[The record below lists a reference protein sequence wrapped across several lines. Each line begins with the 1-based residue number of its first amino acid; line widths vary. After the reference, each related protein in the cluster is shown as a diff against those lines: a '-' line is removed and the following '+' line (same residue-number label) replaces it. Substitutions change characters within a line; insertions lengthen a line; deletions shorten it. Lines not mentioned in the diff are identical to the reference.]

1 MSSLRSELEARI
13 QVWAKTHFPQLG
25 PGPWVRPC
33 ADPRHGHFQ
42 THLPMVAAKQT
53 GANPRELA
61 TRLAQEC
68 PPPPDW
74 STPEVAGSGFVNF
87 RVNPEAVGKAVEKL
101 RQDPKLGIPHTPQ
114 PETIVVDF
122 SSPNIAK
129 AMHVGH
135 IRSTLLGDSLS
146 RLLSRIGHKVIRI
159 NHLGDWGTQ
168 FGKLLLAYRSAG
180 RPPLDPNRSIQQL
193 EEFYK
198 KGHEEA
204 ESDPIKMDAARAEL
218 AALQSGEAERL
229 KDWEHFCQRS
239 GEHFH
244 QIYRRLGVTFDLEK
258 GESSYHDEL
267 PGIVEELLHLKIAT
281 ISQGAAVVQNP
292 VISEEPFL
300 IRKSDG
306 AFLYGTTDLAAL
318 RSRLRDLH
326 ADRIIYVTDGRQQ
339 LHFRWL
345 FDTARKW
352 SQKVEL
358 EHVWFGTIL
367 GPDRKP
373 LKSRDGTPIKL
384 VDLLD
389 EAKERA
395 KKILQE
401 KRPDVTGPALEE
413 KAELLGVASLK
424 YADQMP
430 GRNLDYVFTW
440 EKLLAFDGNTAPY
453 ILNAY
458 VRSRSILRK
467 AGIHSSPNHSILL
480 EKPEEEELSRH
491 LLRLGDIVELAAS
504 DRKPHHLCGYL
515 FETAG
520 MFHRFFEAC
529 PVLQAGSDPLQK
541 SRLTLVGLTGDILR
555 EGLGLLGISTLEEM

>member
-1 MSSLRSELEARI
+1 MSLRAELENLV
-13 QVWAKTHFPQLG
+13 QVWAQTHYPQVG
-25 PGPWVRPC
+25 TGPWVRPC

-42 THLPMVAAKQT
+42 THLPMVAGKQT
-53 GANPRELA
+53 GTNPREIA
-61 TRLAQEC
+61 ARLASEC
-68 PPPPDW
+68 TPPPNW
-74 STPEVAGSGFVNF
+74 AAPEVAGSGFVNY
-87 RVNPEAVGKAVEKL
+87 RANPSAVALAIDKL
-101 RQDPKLGIPHTPQ
+101 RQDPSLGVQPTPK
-114 PETIVVDF
+114 PETIAIDF

-146 RLLSRIGHKVIRI
+146 RLLTRCGHRVIRI

-180 RPPLDPNRSIQQL
+180 RPPLDPTQSIEQL
-193 EEFYK
+193 ETFYK

-204 ESDPIKMDAARAEL
+204 ESDPKKMDLARAEL
-218 AALQSGEAERL
+218 AALQSGEAERT
-229 KDWEHFCQRS
+229 KDWKHFCERS
-239 GEHFH
+239 SDHFH
-244 QIYRRLGVTFDLEK
+244 EVYRRLNVTFDLEK
-258 GESSYHDEL
+258 GESTYQGEL
-267 PGIVEELLHLKIAT
+267 AGIVQELLKLGIAEN
-281 ISQGAAVVQNP
+281 SQGAVVVQNP
-292 VISEEPFL
+292 KISEEPFL

-318 RSRLRDLH
+318 ASRIRDLKVQ
-326 ADRIIYVTDGRQQ
+326 RIIYVTDGRQQ
-339 LHFRWL
+339 LHFQWL
-345 FDTARKW
+345 FDTAKRWGKT
-352 SQKVEL
+352 VHL

-384 VDLLD
+384 IDLLA
-389 EAKERA
+389 EAKDRA
-395 KKILQE
+395 KQILLE
-401 KRPDVTGPALEE
+401 KRPDLKGSALEE
-413 KAELLGVASLK
+413 KAELLGIASLK

-467 AGIHSSPNHSILL
+467 AGATAPPIHPIIL
-480 EKPEEEELSRH
+480 EEPAEEEISRQ
-491 LLRLGDIVELAAS
+491 LLRFGDVVELATS

-529 PVLQAGSDPLQK
+529 PVLQAKSPALHQ
-541 SRLTLVGLTGDILR
+541 SRLTLTSLTGDILR
-555 EGLGLLGISTLEEM
+555 DGLQLLGIPTLEEM

>member
-1 MSSLRSELEARI
+1 MSLRAELENRVQAWAQTHYP
-13 QVWAKTHFPQLG
+13 QVGT
-25 PGPWVRPC
+25 GPWVRPC

-42 THLPMVAAKQT
+42 THLPMVAGKQT
-53 GANPRELA
+53 GTNPREIA
-61 TRLAQEC
+61 ARLANEC
-68 PPPPDW
+68 TPPPNW
-74 STPEVAGSGFVNF
+74 AAPEVAGSGFVNY
-87 RVNPEAVGKAVEKL
+87 RANPSAVALAIDKL
-101 RQDPKLGIPHTPQ
+101 RQDPSLGVQPATN
-114 PETIVVDF
+114 PETIAIDF

-146 RLLSRIGHKVIRI
+146 RLLTRCGHRVIRI

-180 RPPLDPNRSIQQL
+180 RPPLDPTQSIEQL
-193 EEFYK
+193 ETFYK

-204 ESDPIKMDAARAEL
+204 ESDPKKMDLARAEL
-218 AALQSGEAERL
+218 AALQSGEAERT
-229 KDWEHFCQRS
+229 KDWKHFCERS
-239 GEHFH
+239 SDHFH
-244 QIYRRLGVTFDLEK
+244 EVYRRLNVTFDLEK
-258 GESSYHDEL
+258 GESTYQGEL
-267 PGIVEELLHLKIAT
+267 AGIVQELLKLGIAEN
-281 ISQGAAVVQNP
+281 SQGAVVVQNP
-292 VISEEPFL
+292 KISEEPFL

-318 RSRLRDLH
+318 VSRIRDLKVQ
-326 ADRIIYVTDGRQQ
+326 RIIYVTDGRQQ
-339 LHFRWL
+339 LHFQWL
-345 FDTARKW
+345 FDTAKRWGKT
-352 SQKVEL
+352 VHL

-384 VDLLD
+384 IDLLA
-389 EAKERA
+389 EAKDRA
-395 KKILQE
+395 KQILLE
-401 KRPDVTGPALEE
+401 KRPDLKGSALEE
-413 KAELLGVASLK
+413 KAELLGIASLK

-467 AGIHSSPNHSILL
+467 AGATAPPIHPIIL
-480 EKPEEEELSRH
+480 EEPAEEEISRQ
-491 LLRLGDIVELAAS
+491 LLRFGDVVELATS

-529 PVLQAGSDPLQK
+529 PVLQAKSPALHQ
-541 SRLTLVGLTGDILR
+541 SRLTLTSLTGDILR
-555 EGLGLLGISTLEEM
+555 DGLQLLGIPTLEEM

>member
-1 MSSLRSELEARI
+1 MSLRAELENLV
-13 QVWAKTHFPQLG
+13 QVWAQTHYPQVG
-25 PGPWVRPC
+25 TGPWVRPC

-42 THLPMVAAKQT
+42 THLPMVAGKQT
-53 GANPRELA
+53 GTNPREIA
-61 TRLAQEC
+61 ARLASEC
-68 PPPPDW
+68 TPPPNW
-74 STPEVAGSGFVNF
+74 AAPEVAGSGFVNY
-87 RVNPEAVGKAVEKL
+87 RANPSAVALAIDKL
-101 RQDPKLGIPHTPQ
+101 RQDPSSGVQPTPN
-114 PETIVVDF
+114 PETIAIDF

-129 AMHVGH
+129 SMHVGH

-146 RLLSRIGHKVIRI
+146 RLLTRCGHRVIRI

-180 RPPLDPNRSIQQL
+180 RPPLDPTQSIEQL
-193 EEFYK
+193 ETFYK

-204 ESDPIKMDAARAEL
+204 ESDPKKMDLARAEL
-218 AALQSGEAERL
+218 AALQSGEAERT
-229 KDWEHFCQRS
+229 KDWKHFCERS
-239 GEHFH
+239 SDHFH
-244 QIYRRLGVTFDLEK
+244 EVYRRLNVTFDLEK
-258 GESSYHDEL
+258 GESTYQGEL
-267 PGIVEELLHLKIAT
+267 AGIVQELLKLGIAEN
-281 ISQGAAVVQNP
+281 SQGAVVVQNP
-292 VISEEPFL
+292 KISEEPFL

-318 RSRLRDLH
+318 VSRIRDLKVQ
-326 ADRIIYVTDGRQQ
+326 RIIYVTDGRQQ
-339 LHFRWL
+339 LHFQWL
-345 FDTARKW
+345 FDTAKRWGKT
-352 SQKVEL
+352 VHL

-384 VDLLD
+384 TDLLA
-389 EAKERA
+389 EAKDRA
-395 KKILQE
+395 KQILLE
-401 KRPDVTGPALEE
+401 KRPDLKGSALEE
-413 KAELLGVASLK
+413 KAELLGIASLK

-467 AGIHSSPNHSILL
+467 AGATAPPIHPIIL
-480 EKPEEEELSRH
+480 EEPAEEEISRQ
-491 LLRLGDIVELAAS
+491 LLRFGDVVELATS

-529 PVLQAGSDPLQK
+529 PVLQAKSPGLQQ
-541 SRLTLVGLTGDILR
+541 SRLTLTGLTGDILR
-555 EGLGLLGISTLEEM
+555 DGLQLLGIPTLEEM

>member
-1 MSSLRSELEARI
+1 MSLRAELENRV
-13 QVWAKTHFPQLG
+13 QVWAQTHYPQVG
-25 PGPWVRPC
+25 TGPWVRPC

-42 THLPMVAAKQT
+42 THLPMVAGKQT
-53 GANPRELA
+53 GTNPREIA
-61 TRLAQEC
+61 ARLASEC
-68 PPPPDW
+68 TPPPNW
-74 STPEVAGSGFVNF
+74 AAPEVAGSGFVNY
-87 RVNPEAVGKAVEKL
+87 RANPSAVALAIDKL
-101 RQDPKLGIPHTPQ
+101 RQDRSLGVQPTPN
-114 PETIVVDF
+114 PETIAIDF

-146 RLLSRIGHKVIRI
+146 RLLTRCGHRVIRI

-180 RPPLDPNRSIQQL
+180 RPPLDPTQSIEQL
-193 EEFYK
+193 ETFYK

-204 ESDPIKMDAARAEL
+204 ESDPKKMDLARAEL
-218 AALQSGEAERL
+218 AALQSGEAERT
-229 KDWEHFCQRS
+229 KDWKHFCERS
-239 GEHFH
+239 SDHFH
-244 QIYRRLGVTFDLEK
+244 EVYRRLNVTFDLEK
-258 GESSYHDEL
+258 GESTYQGEL
-267 PGIVEELLHLKIAT
+267 AGIVQELLKLGIAEN
-281 ISQGAAVVQNP
+281 SQGAVVVQNP
-292 VISEEPFL
+292 KISEEPFL

-318 RSRLRDLH
+318 ASRIRDLKVQ
-326 ADRIIYVTDGRQQ
+326 RIIYVTDGRQQ
-339 LHFRWL
+339 LHFQWL
-345 FDTARKW
+345 FDTAKRWGKT
-352 SQKVEL
+352 VHL

-384 VDLLD
+384 IDLLA
-389 EAKERA
+389 EAKDRA
-395 KKILQE
+395 KQILLE
-401 KRPDVTGPALEE
+401 KRPDLKGSALEE
-413 KAELLGVASLK
+413 KAELLGIASLK

-467 AGIHSSPNHSILL
+467 AGATAPPIHPIIL
-480 EKPEEEELSRH
+480 EEPAEEEISRQ
-491 LLRLGDIVELAAS
+491 LLRFGDVVELATS

-529 PVLQAGSDPLQK
+529 PVLQAKSPALHQ
-541 SRLTLVGLTGDILR
+541 SRLTLTSLTGDILR
-555 EGLGLLGISTLEEM
+555 DGLQLLGIPTLEEM

>member
-1 MSSLRSELEARI
+1 MSLRAELENRV
-13 QVWAKTHFPQLG
+13 QVWAQTHYPQVG
-25 PGPWVRPC
+25 TGPWVRPC

-42 THLPMVAAKQT
+42 THLPMVAGKQT
-53 GANPRELA
+53 GTNPREIA
-61 TRLAQEC
+61 ARLASEC
-68 PPPPDW
+68 TPPPNW
-74 STPEVAGSGFVNF
+74 AAPEVAGSGFVNY
-87 RVNPEAVGKAVEKL
+87 RANPSAVALAIDKL
-101 RQDPKLGIPHTPQ
+101 RQDPSFGVQPTPN
-114 PETIVVDF
+114 PETIAIDF

-146 RLLSRIGHKVIRI
+146 RLLTRCGHRVIRI

-180 RPPLDPNRSIQQL
+180 RPPLDPTQSIEQL
-193 EEFYK
+193 ETFYK

-204 ESDPIKMDAARAEL
+204 ESDPKKMDLARAEL
-218 AALQSGEAERL
+218 AALQSGEAERT
-229 KDWEHFCQRS
+229 KDWKHFCERS
-239 GEHFH
+239 SDHFH
-244 QIYRRLGVTFDLEK
+244 EVYRRLNVTFDLEK
-258 GESSYHDEL
+258 GESTYQGEL
-267 PGIVEELLHLKIAT
+267 AGIVQELLKLGIAEN
-281 ISQGAAVVQNP
+281 SQGAVVVQNP
-292 VISEEPFL
+292 KISEEPFL

-318 RSRLRDLH
+318 ASRIRDLKVQ
-326 ADRIIYVTDGRQQ
+326 RIIYVTDGRQQ
-339 LHFRWL
+339 LHFQWL
-345 FDTARKW
+345 FDTAKRWGKT
-352 SQKVEL
+352 VHL

-384 VDLLD
+384 IDLLA
-389 EAKERA
+389 EAKDRA
-395 KKILQE
+395 KQILLE
-401 KRPDVTGPALEE
+401 KRPDLKGSALEE
-413 KAELLGVASLK
+413 KAELLGIASLK

-467 AGIHSSPNHSILL
+467 AGATAPPIHPIIL
-480 EKPEEEELSRH
+480 EEPAEEEISRQ
-491 LLRLGDIVELAAS
+491 LLRFGDVVELATS

-529 PVLQAGSDPLQK
+529 PVLQAKSPALHQ
-541 SRLTLVGLTGDILR
+541 SRLTLTSLTGDILR
-555 EGLGLLGISTLEEM
+555 DGLQLLGIPTLEEM

>member
-1 MSSLRSELEARI
+1 MSLRAELENLV
-13 QVWAKTHFPQLG
+13 QVWAQTHYPQVG
-25 PGPWVRPC
+25 TGPWVRPC

-42 THLPMVAAKQT
+42 THLPMVAGKQT
-53 GANPRELA
+53 GTNPREIA
-61 TRLAQEC
+61 ARLASEC
-68 PPPPDW
+68 TPPPNW
-74 STPEVAGSGFVNF
+74 AAPEVAGSGFVNY
-87 RVNPEAVGKAVEKL
+87 RANPSAVALAIDKL
-101 RQDPKLGIPHTPQ
+101 RQDPSLGVQPTTN
-114 PETIVVDF
+114 PETIAIDF

-146 RLLSRIGHKVIRI
+146 RLLTRCGHRVIRI

-180 RPPLDPNRSIQQL
+180 RPPLDPTQSIEQL
-193 EEFYK
+193 ETFYK

-204 ESDPIKMDAARAEL
+204 ESDPKKMDLARAEL
-218 AALQSGEAERL
+218 AALQSGEAERT
-229 KDWEHFCQRS
+229 KDWKHFCERS
-239 GEHFH
+239 SDHFH
-244 QIYRRLGVTFDLEK
+244 EVYRRLNVTFDLEK
-258 GESSYHDEL
+258 GESTYQGEL
-267 PGIVEELLHLKIAT
+267 AGIVQELLKLGIAEN
-281 ISQGAAVVQNP
+281 SQGAVVVQNP
-292 VISEEPFL
+292 KISEEPFL

-318 RSRLRDLH
+318 VSRIRELKVQ
-326 ADRIIYVTDGRQQ
+326 RIIYVTDGRQQ
-339 LHFRWL
+339 LHFQWL
-345 FDTARKW
+345 FDTAKRWGKT
-352 SQKVEL
+352 VHL

-384 VDLLD
+384 IDLLA
-389 EAKERA
+389 EAKDRA
-395 KKILQE
+395 KQILLE
-401 KRPDVTGPALEE
+401 KRPDLKGSALEE
-413 KAELLGVASLK
+413 KAELLGIASLK

-467 AGIHSSPNHSILL
+467 AGATAPPIHPIIL
-480 EKPEEEELSRH
+480 EEPAEEEISRQ
-491 LLRLGDIVELAAS
+491 LLRFGDVVELATS

-529 PVLQAGSDPLQK
+529 PVLQAKSPALHQ
-541 SRLTLVGLTGDILR
+541 SRLTLTSLTGDILR
-555 EGLGLLGISTLEEM
+555 DGLQLLGIPTLEEM

>member
-1 MSSLRSELEARI
+1 MSLRAELENLV
-13 QVWAKTHFPQLG
+13 QVWAQTHYPQVG
-25 PGPWVRPC
+25 TGPWVRPC

-42 THLPMVAAKQT
+42 THLPMVAGKQT
-53 GANPRELA
+53 GTNPREIA
-61 TRLAQEC
+61 ARLASEC
-68 PPPPDW
+68 TPPPNW
-74 STPEVAGSGFVNF
+74 AAPEVAGSGFVNY
-87 RVNPEAVGKAVEKL
+87 RANPSAVALAVDKL
-101 RQDPKLGIPHTPQ
+101 RQDPSLGVQPTPN
-114 PETIVVDF
+114 PETIAIDF

-146 RLLSRIGHKVIRI
+146 RLLTRCGHRVIRI

-180 RPPLDPNRSIQQL
+180 RPPLDPTQSIEQL
-193 EEFYK
+193 ETFYK

-204 ESDPIKMDAARAEL
+204 ESDPKKMDLARAEL
-218 AALQSGEAERL
+218 AALQSGEAERT
-229 KDWEHFCQRS
+229 KDWKHFCERS
-239 GEHFH
+239 SDHFH
-244 QIYRRLGVTFDLEK
+244 EVYRRLNVTFDLEK
-258 GESSYHDEL
+258 GESTYQGEL
-267 PGIVEELLHLKIAT
+267 AGIVQELLKLGIAEN
-281 ISQGAAVVQNP
+281 SQGAVVVQNP
-292 VISEEPFL
+292 KISEEPFL

-318 RSRLRDLH
+318 ASRIRDLKVQ
-326 ADRIIYVTDGRQQ
+326 RIIYVTDGRQQ
-339 LHFRWL
+339 LHFQWL
-345 FDTARKW
+345 FDTAKRWGKT
-352 SQKVEL
+352 VHL

-384 VDLLD
+384 IDLLA
-389 EAKERA
+389 EAKDRA
-395 KKILQE
+395 KQILLE
-401 KRPDVTGPALEE
+401 KRPDLKGSALEE
-413 KAELLGVASLK
+413 KAELLGIASLK

-467 AGIHSSPNHSILL
+467 AGATAPPIHPIIL
-480 EKPEEEELSRH
+480 EEPAEEEISRQ
-491 LLRLGDIVELAAS
+491 LLRFGDVVELATS

-529 PVLQAGSDPLQK
+529 PVLQAKSPALHQ
-541 SRLTLVGLTGDILR
+541 SRLTLTSLTGDILR
-555 EGLGLLGISTLEEM
+555 DGLQLLGIPTLEEM

>member
-1 MSSLRSELEARI
+1 MSLRAELENLV
-13 QVWAKTHFPQLG
+13 QVWARTHYPQVG
-25 PGPWVRPC
+25 TGPWVRPC

-42 THLPMVAAKQT
+42 THLPMVAGKQT
-53 GANPRELA
+53 GTNPREIA
-61 TRLAQEC
+61 ARLASEC
-68 PPPPDW
+68 TPPPNW
-74 STPEVAGSGFVNF
+74 AAPEVAGSGFVNY
-87 RVNPEAVGKAVEKL
+87 RANPSAVALAIDKL
-101 RQDPKLGIPHTPQ
+101 RQDPSLGVQPTPT
-114 PETIVVDF
+114 PETIAIDF

-146 RLLSRIGHKVIRI
+146 RLLTRCGHRVIRI

-180 RPPLDPNRSIQQL
+180 RPPLDPTQSIEQL
-193 EEFYK
+193 ETFYK

-204 ESDPIKMDAARAEL
+204 ESDPKKMDLARAEL
-218 AALQSGEAERL
+218 AALQSGEAERT
-229 KDWEHFCQRS
+229 KDWKHFCERS
-239 GEHFH
+239 SDHFH
-244 QIYRRLGVTFDLEK
+244 EVYRRLNVTFDLEK
-258 GESSYHDEL
+258 GESTYQGEL
-267 PGIVEELLHLKIAT
+267 AGIVQELLKLGIAEN
-281 ISQGAAVVQNP
+281 SQGAVVVQNP
-292 VISEEPFL
+292 KISEEPFL

-318 RSRLRDLH
+318 VSRIRDLKVQ
-326 ADRIIYVTDGRQQ
+326 RIIYVTDGRQQ
-339 LHFRWL
+339 LHFQWL
-345 FDTARKW
+345 FDTAKRWGKT
-352 SQKVEL
+352 VHL

-384 VDLLD
+384 IDLLA
-389 EAKERA
+389 EAKDRA
-395 KKILQE
+395 KQILLE
-401 KRPDVTGPALEE
+401 KRPDLKGSALEE
-413 KAELLGVASLK
+413 KAELLGIASLK

-467 AGIHSSPNHSILL
+467 AGATAPPIHPIIL
-480 EKPEEEELSRH
+480 EEPAEEEISRQ
-491 LLRLGDIVELAAS
+491 LLRFGDVVELATS

-529 PVLQAGSDPLQK
+529 PVLQAKSPALHQ
-541 SRLTLVGLTGDILR
+541 SRLTLTSLTGDILR
-555 EGLGLLGISTLEEM
+555 DGLQLLGIPTLEEM

>member
-1 MSSLRSELEARI
+1 MSLRAELENLV
-13 QVWAKTHFPQLG
+13 QVWAQTHYPQVG
-25 PGPWVRPC
+25 TGPWVRPC

-42 THLPMVAAKQT
+42 THLPMVAGKQT
-53 GANPRELA
+53 GTNPREIA
-61 TRLAQEC
+61 ARLASEC
-68 PPPPDW
+68 TPPPNW
-74 STPEVAGSGFVNF
+74 AAPEVAGSGFVNY
-87 RVNPEAVGKAVEKL
+87 RANPSAVALAIDKL
-101 RQDPKLGIPHTPQ
+101 RQDPSFGVQPTTN
-114 PETIVVDF
+114 PETIAIDF

-146 RLLSRIGHKVIRI
+146 RLLTRCGHRVIRI

-180 RPPLDPNRSIQQL
+180 RPPLDPTQSIEQL
-193 EEFYK
+193 ETFYK

-204 ESDPIKMDAARAEL
+204 ESDPKKMDLARAEL
-218 AALQSGEAERL
+218 AALQSGEAERT
-229 KDWEHFCQRS
+229 KDWKHFCERS
-239 GEHFH
+239 SDHFH
-244 QIYRRLGVTFDLEK
+244 EVYRRLNVTFDLEK
-258 GESSYHDEL
+258 GESTYQGEL
-267 PGIVEELLHLKIAT
+267 AGIVQELLKIGIAEN
-281 ISQGAAVVQNP
+281 SQGAVVVQNP
-292 VISEEPFL
+292 KISEEPFL

-318 RSRLRDLH
+318 ASRIRDLKVQ
-326 ADRIIYVTDGRQQ
+326 RIIYVTDGRQQ
-339 LHFRWL
+339 LHFQWL
-345 FDTARKW
+345 FDTAKRWGKT
-352 SQKVEL
+352 VHL

-384 VDLLD
+384 IDLLA
-389 EAKERA
+389 EAKDRA
-395 KKILQE
+395 KQILLE
-401 KRPDVTGPALEE
+401 KRPDLKGSALEE
-413 KAELLGVASLK
+413 KAELLGIASLK

-467 AGIHSSPNHSILL
+467 AGATAPPIHPIIL
-480 EKPEEEELSRH
+480 EEPAEEEISRQ
-491 LLRLGDIVELAAS
+491 LLRFGDVVELATS

-529 PVLQAGSDPLQK
+529 PVLQAKSPALHQ
-541 SRLTLVGLTGDILR
+541 SRLTLTSLTGDILR
-555 EGLGLLGISTLEEM
+555 DGLQLLGIPTLEEM

>member
-1 MSSLRSELEARI
+1 MSLRAELENLV
-13 QVWAKTHFPQLG
+13 QVWAQTHYPQVG
-25 PGPWVRPC
+25 TGPWVRPC
-33 ADPRHGHFQ
+33 ADSRHGHFQ
-42 THLPMVAAKQT
+42 THLPMVAGKQT
-53 GANPRELA
+53 GTNPREIA
-61 TRLAQEC
+61 ARLASEC
-68 PPPPDW
+68 TPPPNW
-74 STPEVAGSGFVNF
+74 AAPEVAGSGFVNY
-87 RVNPEAVGKAVEKL
+87 RANPSAVALAIDKL
-101 RQDPKLGIPHTPQ
+101 RQDPSLGVQPTPN
-114 PETIVVDF
+114 PETIAIDF

-146 RLLSRIGHKVIRI
+146 RLLTRCGHRVIRI

-180 RPPLDPNRSIQQL
+180 RPPLDPTQSIEQL
-193 EEFYK
+193 ETFYK

-204 ESDPIKMDAARAEL
+204 ESDPKKMDLARAEL
-218 AALQSGEAERL
+218 AALQSGEAERT
-229 KDWEHFCQRS
+229 KDWKHFCERS
-239 GEHFH
+239 SDHFH
-244 QIYRRLGVTFDLEK
+244 EVYRRLNVTFDLEK
-258 GESSYHDEL
+258 GESTYQGEL
-267 PGIVEELLHLKIAT
+267 AGIVQELLKLGIAEN
-281 ISQGAAVVQNP
+281 SQGAVVVQNP
-292 VISEEPFL
+292 KISEEPFL

-318 RSRLRDLH
+318 VSRIRDLKVQ
-326 ADRIIYVTDGRQQ
+326 RIIYVTDGRQQ
-339 LHFRWL
+339 LHFQWL
-345 FDTARKW
+345 FDTAKRWGKT
-352 SQKVEL
+352 VHL

-384 VDLLD
+384 IDLLA
-389 EAKERA
+389 EAKDRA
-395 KKILQE
+395 KQILLE
-401 KRPDVTGPALEE
+401 KRPDLKGSALEE
-413 KAELLGVASLK
+413 KAELLGIASLK

-467 AGIHSSPNHSILL
+467 AGATAPPIHPIIL
-480 EKPEEEELSRH
+480 EEPAEEEISRQ
-491 LLRLGDIVELAAS
+491 LLRFGDVVELATS

-529 PVLQAGSDPLQK
+529 PVLQAKSPALHQ
-541 SRLTLVGLTGDILR
+541 SRLTLTSLTGDILR
-555 EGLGLLGISTLEEM
+555 DGLQLLGIPTLEEM

>member
-1 MSSLRSELEARI
+1 MESKSGARARL
-13 QVWAKTHFPQLG
+13 VWNDS
-25 PGPWVRPC
+25 W
-33 ADPRHGHFQ
+33 
-42 THLPMVAAKQT
+42 
-53 GANPRELA
+53 
-61 TRLAQEC
+61 
-68 PPPPDW
+68 
-74 STPEVAGSGFVNF
+74 AGS
-87 RVNPEAVGKAVEKL
+87 
-101 RQDPKLGIPHTPQ
+101 QTPQ
-114 PETIVVDF
+114 
-122 SSPNIAK
+122 
-129 AMHVGH
+129 
-135 IRSTLLGDSLS
+135 
-146 RLLSRIGHKVIRI
+146 
-159 NHLGDWGTQ
+159 
-168 FGKLLLAYRSAG
+168 
-180 RPPLDPNRSIQQL
+180 
-193 EEFYK
+193 
-198 KGHEEA
+198 
-204 ESDPIKMDAARAEL
+204 
-218 AALQSGEAERL
+218 
-229 KDWEHFCQRS
+229 
-239 GEHFH
+239 
-244 QIYRRLGVTFDLEK
+244 
-258 GESSYHDEL
+258 
-267 PGIVEELLHLKIAT
+267 
-281 ISQGAAVVQNP
+281 
-292 VISEEPFL
+292 
-300 IRKSDG
+300 
-306 AFLYGTTDLAAL
+306 
-318 RSRLRDLH
+318 
-326 ADRIIYVTDGRQQ
+326 
-339 LHFRWL
+339 
-345 FDTARKW
+345 
-352 SQKVEL
+352 
-358 EHVWFGTIL
+358 
-367 GPDRKP
+367 
-373 LKSRDGTPIKL
+373 SRDGTPIKL

>member
-1 MSSLRSELEARI
+1 MSLRAELENLV
-13 QVWAKTHFPQLG
+13 QVWAQTHYPQVG
-25 PGPWVRPC
+25 TGPWVRPC

-42 THLPMVAAKQT
+42 THLPMVAGKQT
-53 GANPRELA
+53 GTNPREIA
-61 TRLAQEC
+61 ARLASEC
-68 PPPPDW
+68 TPPPNW
-74 STPEVAGSGFVNF
+74 AAPEVAGSGFVNY
-87 RVNPEAVGKAVEKL
+87 RANPSAVALAVDKL
-101 RQDPKLGIPHTPQ
+101 RQDPSLGVQPTPN
-114 PETIVVDF
+114 PETIAIDF

-146 RLLSRIGHKVIRI
+146 RLLSRCGHRVIRI

-180 RPPLDPNRSIQQL
+180 RPPLDPTQSIEQL
-193 EEFYK
+193 ETFYK

-204 ESDPIKMDAARAEL
+204 ESDPKKMDLARAEL
-218 AALQSGEAERL
+218 AALQSGEAERT
-229 KDWEHFCQRS
+229 KDWKHFCERS
-239 GEHFH
+239 SDHFH
-244 QIYRRLGVTFDLEK
+244 EVYRRLNVTFDLEK
-258 GESSYHDEL
+258 GESTYQGEL
-267 PGIVEELLHLKIAT
+267 AGIVQELLKLGIAEN
-281 ISQGAAVVQNP
+281 SQGAVVVQNP
-292 VISEEPFL
+292 KISEEPFL

-318 RSRLRDLH
+318 VSRIRDLKVQ
-326 ADRIIYVTDGRQQ
+326 RIIYVTDGRQQ
-339 LHFRWL
+339 LHFQWL
-345 FDTARKW
+345 FDTAKRWGKT
-352 SQKVEL
+352 VHL

-384 VDLLD
+384 IDLLA
-389 EAKERA
+389 EAKDRA
-395 KKILQE
+395 KQILLE
-401 KRPDVTGPALEE
+401 KRPDLKGSTLEE
-413 KAELLGVASLK
+413 KAELLGIASLK

-467 AGIHSSPNHSILL
+467 AGATAPPIHPIIL
-480 EKPEEEELSRH
+480 EEPAEEEISRQ
-491 LLRLGDIVELAAS
+491 LLRFGDVVELATS

-529 PVLQAGSDPLQK
+529 PVLQAKSPALHQ
-541 SRLTLVGLTGDILR
+541 SRLTLTSLTGDILR
-555 EGLGLLGISTLEEM
+555 DGLQLLGIPTLEEM

>member
-1 MSSLRSELEARI
+1 MSLRAELENLV
-13 QVWAKTHFPQLG
+13 QVWAQTHYPQVG
-25 PGPWVRPC
+25 TGPWVRPC

-42 THLPMVAAKQT
+42 THLPMVAGKQT
-53 GANPRELA
+53 GTNPREIA
-61 TRLAQEC
+61 ARLASEC
-68 PPPPDW
+68 TPPPNW
-74 STPEVAGSGFVNF
+74 AAPEVAGSGFVNY
-87 RVNPEAVGKAVEKL
+87 RANPSAVALAIDKL
-101 RQDPKLGIPHTPQ
+101 RLDPSLGVQPTPN
-114 PETIVVDF
+114 PETIAIDF

-146 RLLSRIGHKVIRI
+146 RLLTRCGHRVIRI

-180 RPPLDPNRSIQQL
+180 RPPLDPTQSIEQL
-193 EEFYK
+193 ETFYK

-204 ESDPIKMDAARAEL
+204 ESDPKKMDLARAEL
-218 AALQSGEAERL
+218 AALQSGEAERT
-229 KDWEHFCQRS
+229 KDWKHFCERS
-239 GEHFH
+239 SDHFH
-244 QIYRRLGVTFDLEK
+244 EVYRRLNVTFDLEK
-258 GESSYHDEL
+258 GESAYQGEL
-267 PGIVEELLHLKIAT
+267 AGIVQELLKLGIAEN
-281 ISQGAAVVQNP
+281 SQGAVVVQNP
-292 VISEEPFL
+292 KISEEPFL

-318 RSRLRDLH
+318 VSRIRDLKVQ
-326 ADRIIYVTDGRQQ
+326 RIIYVTDGRQQ
-339 LHFRWL
+339 LHFQWL
-345 FDTARKW
+345 FDTAKRWGKT
-352 SQKVEL
+352 VHL

-384 VDLLD
+384 IDLLA
-389 EAKERA
+389 EAKDRA
-395 KKILQE
+395 KQILLE
-401 KRPDVTGPALEE
+401 KRPDLKGSALEE
-413 KAELLGVASLK
+413 KAELLGIASLK

-467 AGIHSSPNHSILL
+467 AGATAPPIHPIIL
-480 EKPEEEELSRH
+480 EEPAEEEISRQ
-491 LLRLGDIVELAAS
+491 LLRFGDVVELATS

-529 PVLQAGSDPLQK
+529 PVLQAKSPALHQ
-541 SRLTLVGLTGDILR
+541 SRLTLTSLTGDILR
-555 EGLGLLGISTLEEM
+555 DGLQLLGIPTLEEM

>member
-1 MSSLRSELEARI
+1 MSLRAELENLV
-13 QVWAKTHFPQLG
+13 QVWAQAHYPQVG
-25 PGPWVRPC
+25 RGPWVRPC

-42 THLPMVAAKQT
+42 THLPMVAGKQT
-53 GANPRELA
+53 GTNPREIA
-61 TRLAQEC
+61 ARLASEC
-68 PPPPDW
+68 TPPPNW
-74 STPEVAGSGFVNF
+74 AAPEVAGSGFVNY
-87 RVNPEAVGKAVEKL
+87 RANPSAVALAIDKL
-101 RQDPKLGIPHTPQ
+101 RQDPSLGVQPTPT
-114 PETIVVDF
+114 PETIAIDF

-146 RLLSRIGHKVIRI
+146 RLLTRCGHRVIRI

-180 RPPLDPNRSIQQL
+180 RPPLDPTQSIEQL
-193 EEFYK
+193 ETFYK

-204 ESDPIKMDAARAEL
+204 ESDPKKMDLARAEL
-218 AALQSGEAERL
+218 AALQSGEAERT
-229 KDWEHFCQRS
+229 KDWKHFCERS
-239 GEHFH
+239 SDHFH
-244 QIYRRLGVTFDLEK
+244 EVYRRLNVTFDLEK
-258 GESSYHDEL
+258 GESTYQGEL
-267 PGIVEELLHLKIAT
+267 AGIVQELLKLGIAEN
-281 ISQGAAVVQNP
+281 SQGAVVVQNP
-292 VISEEPFL
+292 KISEEPFL

-318 RSRLRDLH
+318 VSRIRDLKVQ
-326 ADRIIYVTDGRQQ
+326 RIIYVTDGRQQ
-339 LHFRWL
+339 LHFQWL
-345 FDTARKW
+345 FDTAKRWGKTV
-352 SQKVEL
+352 QL

-384 VDLLD
+384 IDLLA
-389 EAKERA
+389 EAKDRA
-395 KKILQE
+395 KQILLE
-401 KRPDVTGPALEE
+401 KRPDLKGSALEE
-413 KAELLGVASLK
+413 KAELLGIASLK

-467 AGIHSSPNHSILL
+467 AGATAPPIHPIIL
-480 EKPEEEELSRH
+480 EEPAEEEISRQ
-491 LLRLGDIVELAAS
+491 LLRFGDVVELATS

-529 PVLQAGSDPLQK
+529 PVLQAKSPALHQ
-541 SRLTLVGLTGDILR
+541 SRLTLTSLTGDILR
-555 EGLGLLGISTLEEM
+555 DGLQLLGIPTLEEM

>member
-1 MSSLRSELEARI
+1 MSLRAELENLV
-13 QVWAKTHFPQLG
+13 QVWAQTHYPQVG
-25 PGPWVRPC
+25 TGPWVRPC

-42 THLPMVAAKQT
+42 THLPMVAGKQT
-53 GANPRELA
+53 GTNPCDIA
-61 TRLAQEC
+61 TRLANEC
-68 PPPPDW
+68 APPQNW
-74 STPEVAGSGFVNF
+74 AVPEVAGSGFVNY
-87 RVNPEAVGKAVEKL
+87 RVNPSAVAVAIDKL
-101 RQDPKLGIPHTPQ
+101 RQDPGLGIQPTPN
-114 PETIVVDF
+114 PETIAIDF

-146 RLLSRIGHKVIRI
+146 RLLTRCGHRVIRI

-180 RPPLDPNRSIQQL
+180 RPPLDPTQSIEQL
-193 EEFYK
+193 ETFYK
-198 KGHEEA
+198 KGNEEA
-204 ESDPIKMDAARAEL
+204 ESDPKKMDLARAEL
-218 AALQSGEAERL
+218 AALQSGEAERT
-229 KDWEHFCQRS
+229 KDWKHFCERS
-239 GEHFH
+239 SDHFH
-244 QIYRRLGVTFDLEK
+244 DIYRRLNVAFDLEK
-258 GESSYHDEL
+258 GESTYQGEL
-267 PGIVEELLHLKIAT
+267 AGIVQELLELGIAEN
-281 ISQGAAVVQNP
+281 SQGAVVIQNP
-292 VISEEPFL
+292 KISEEPFL

-318 RSRLRDLH
+318 QSRIRDLKVE
-326 ADRIIYVTDGRQQ
+326 RIIYVTDGRQQ
-339 LHFRWL
+339 LHFQRL
-345 FDTARKW
+345 FDTAKRWGKT
-352 SQKVEL
+352 VPL

-384 VDLLD
+384 TDLLT
-389 EAKERA
+389 EAKDRA
-395 KKILQE
+395 KQILLE
-401 KRPDVTGPALEE
+401 KRPDLKGPALEE
-413 KAELLGVASLK
+413 KAELLGIASLK

-430 GRNLDYVFTW
+430 GRNHDYVFTW

-467 AGIHSSPNHSILL
+467 AGATAPPIHPIIL
-480 EKPEEEELSRH
+480 EEPAEEEISRQ
-491 LLRLGDIVELAAS
+491 LLRFGDVVELATA

-529 PVLQAGSDPLQK
+529 PVLQAKSPALQQ
-541 SRLTLVGLTGDILR
+541 SRLTLTGLTGDILR
-555 EGLGLLGISTLEEM
+555 DGLQLLGIPTLEEM

>member
-1 MSSLRSELEARI
+1 
-13 QVWAKTHFPQLG
+13 
-25 PGPWVRPC
+25 
-33 ADPRHGHFQ
+33 
-42 THLPMVAAKQT
+42 MVAGKQT
-53 GANPRELA
+53 GTNPREIA
-61 TRLAQEC
+61 TRLASEC
-68 PPPPDW
+68 TPPPNW
-74 STPEVAGSGFVNF
+74 AAPEVAGSGFVNY
-87 RVNPEAVGKAVEKL
+87 RANPSAVALAIDKL
-101 RQDPKLGIPHTPQ
+101 RQDPSLGVQPTPN
-114 PETIVVDF
+114 PETIAIDF

-146 RLLSRIGHKVIRI
+146 RLLTRCGHRVIRI

-180 RPPLDPNRSIQQL
+180 RPPLDPTQSIEQL
-193 EEFYK
+193 ETFYK

-204 ESDPIKMDAARAEL
+204 ESDPKKMDLARAEL
-218 AALQSGEAERL
+218 AALQSGEAERT
-229 KDWEHFCQRS
+229 KDWKHFCERS
-239 GEHFH
+239 SDHFH
-244 QIYRRLGVTFDLEK
+244 EVYRRLNVTFDLEK
-258 GESSYHDEL
+258 GESTYQGEL
-267 PGIVEELLHLKIAT
+267 ADIVQELLKLGIAEN
-281 ISQGAAVVQNP
+281 SQGAVVVQNP
-292 VISEEPFL
+292 KISEEPFL

-318 RSRLRDLH
+318 SSRIRDLKVQ
-326 ADRIIYVTDGRQQ
+326 RIIYVTDGRQQ
-339 LHFRWL
+339 LHFQWL
-345 FDTARKW
+345 FDTAKRWGKT
-352 SQKVEL
+352 VHL

-384 VDLLD
+384 IDLLA
-389 EAKERA
+389 EAKDRA
-395 KKILQE
+395 KQILLE
-401 KRPDVTGPALEE
+401 KRPDLKGSALEE
-413 KAELLGVASLK
+413 KAELLGIASLK

-467 AGIHSSPNHSILL
+467 AGATAPLIHPIIL
-480 EKPEEEELSRH
+480 EEPAEEEISRQ
-491 LLRLGDIVELAAS
+491 LLRFGDVVELATS

-529 PVLQAGSDPLQK
+529 PVLQAKSPALHQ
-541 SRLTLVGLTGDILR
+541 SRLTLTSLTGDILR
-555 EGLGLLGISTLEEM
+555 DGLQLLGIPTLEEM

>member
-1 MSSLRSELEARI
+1 MSLRAELENLV
-13 QVWAKTHFPQLG
+13 QVWAQTHYPQVG
-25 PGPWVRPC
+25 TGPWVRPC

-42 THLPMVAAKQT
+42 THLPMVAGKQT
-53 GANPRELA
+53 GTNPREIA
-61 TRLAQEC
+61 ARLASEC
-68 PPPPDW
+68 APPPNW
-74 STPEVAGSGFVNF
+74 AAPEVAGSGFVNY
-87 RVNPEAVGKAVEKL
+87 RANPSAVALAIDKL
-101 RQDPKLGIPHTPQ
+101 RQDPSLGVQPTPN
-114 PETIVVDF
+114 PETIAIDF

-146 RLLSRIGHKVIRI
+146 RLLTRCGHRVIRI

-180 RPPLDPNRSIQQL
+180 RPPLDPTQSIEQL
-193 EEFYK
+193 ETFYK

-204 ESDPIKMDAARAEL
+204 ESDPKKMDLARAEL
-218 AALQSGEAERL
+218 AALQSGEAERT
-229 KDWEHFCQRS
+229 KDWKHFCERS
-239 GEHFH
+239 SDHFH
-244 QIYRRLGVTFDLEK
+244 EVYRRLNVTFDLEK
-258 GESSYHDEL
+258 GESTYQGEL
-267 PGIVEELLHLKIAT
+267 AGIVQELLKLGIAEN
-281 ISQGAAVVQNP
+281 SQGAVVVQNP
-292 VISEEPFL
+292 KISEEPFL

-318 RSRLRDLH
+318 ASRIRDLKVQ
-326 ADRIIYVTDGRQQ
+326 RIIYVTDGRQQ
-339 LHFRWL
+339 LHFQWL
-345 FDTARKW
+345 FDTAKRWGKT
-352 SQKVEL
+352 VHL

-384 VDLLD
+384 IDLLA
-389 EAKERA
+389 EAKDRA
-395 KKILQE
+395 KQILLE
-401 KRPDVTGPALEE
+401 KRPDLKGSALEE
-413 KAELLGVASLK
+413 KAELLGIASLK

-467 AGIHSSPNHSILL
+467 AGATAPPIHPIIL
-480 EKPEEEELSRH
+480 EEPAEEEISRQ
-491 LLRLGDIVELAAS
+491 LLRFGDVVELATS

-529 PVLQAGSDPLQK
+529 PVLQAKSPALHQ
-541 SRLTLVGLTGDILR
+541 SRLTLTSLTGDILR
-555 EGLGLLGISTLEEM
+555 DGLQLLGIPTLEEM